1 MHAINRERD
10 KQTGRQ
16 TETDRTHSQ
25 RHKETHRQRKGDR
38 ERNRDTEYSGFY
50 SLGRFNSN
58 DLRDQALT

>member
-1 MHAINRERD
+1 VHAINRERD

-38 ERNRDTEYSGFY
+38 KRNRDTENIQDPIHLAGSTPMT
-50 SLGRFNSN
+50 LGTK
-58 DLRDQALT
+58 L